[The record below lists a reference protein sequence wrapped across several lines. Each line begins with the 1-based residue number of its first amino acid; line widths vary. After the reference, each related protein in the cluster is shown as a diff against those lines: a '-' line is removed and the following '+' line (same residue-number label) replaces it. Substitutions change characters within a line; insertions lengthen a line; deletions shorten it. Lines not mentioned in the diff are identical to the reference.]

1 MMKGKRT
8 DLGGAA
14 CGIAR
19 ALEVVGDWWSLLLV
33 REAFHG
39 QQRFSDFEK
48 RLGIARN
55 ILSKRLKKMI
65 EEDIFRTEPD
75 RDGRS
80 RRYILTEKGE
90 DLYVLLIALWQWGEE
105 HCFETGE
112 PGHVLVDRIGGRPL
126 PRMRPLSASGKIVR
140 PRDFQLSAREKPP
153 VAAE

>member
-39 QQRFSDFEK
+39 QQRFSGFEK

-55 ILSKRLKKMI
+55 ILSKRPKKMI
-65 EEDIFRTEPD
+65 QEDIFPTEPD
-75 RDGRS
+75 RHATS
-80 RRYILTEKGE
+80 RRIIRPENGG
-90 DLYVLLIALWQWGEE
+90 DPHVSPNNRNSVGWGQ
-105 HCFETGE
+105 
-112 PGHVLVDRIGGRPL
+112 
-126 PRMRPLSASGKIVR
+126 A
-140 PRDFQLSAREKPP
+140 
-153 VAAE
+153 

>member
-55 ILSKRLKKMI
+55 ILSKRLKTMI
-65 EEDIFRTEPD
+65 EAHICRTEPD
-75 RDGRS
+75 RVGR
-80 RRYILTEKGE
+80 RMRHIFPEMGQDPYFI
-90 DLYVLLIALWQWGEE
+90 LIALW
-105 HCFETGE
+105 
-112 PGHVLVDRIGGRPL
+112 R
-126 PRMRPLSASGKIVR
+126 SA
-140 PRDFQLSAREKPP
+140 
-153 VAAE
+153 